1 MWKNLLIC
9 IGWILFVL
17 QGQAQSRLF
26 QTDSLQFTP
35 GDTLF
40 LSHADVVPFS
50 DQVWV
55 EGFQLPEDSYEI
67 NWGMGWLLVTQPTE
81 GTCVVSYSYFAES
94 LPQTLAIRSWQA
106 VRDSVD
112 RLGYQQ
118 VFLPPKETETLPF
131 EEESAIRK
139 SGSLSRGITVGNQ
152 QGLAVNS
159 GLRLQ
164 LEGDLGDGLKIVG
177 AVTDDNLPIQPDG
190 TTQQISDFDKIFIKL
205 SKDDYSLTVGDY
217 EVNHKGTAFANFYRN
232 VQGMKVDVAN
242 KQTRASVSGAVAKG
256 KFFTNAIQGQE
267 GVSGPYRL
275 RGQNGEQFFIVLAG
289 SEKVYLNG
297 KLMRR
302 GENLDYIINYN
313 TAEIFFTPTQLITSV
328 TRIVVDFEY
337 ADFEFNR
344 SLLFAQA
351 SHKMLD
357 DRLKVAFSYG
367 RDSDNPNAPI
377 SDPEAYNAIRDSL
390 AAFGDS
396 TGKAITNGAVLAG
409 YSATQTRYRQF
420 DTLALGQS
428 YPIYKWSQDSLEAV
442 YQVSFSFVGVGEG
455 DYIQDRSGQNRTI
468 YRWVGP
474 DSLTGAPQG
483 DYSPIRSWVLPRLL
497 QVVDGKINFQ
507 VNKHLNL
514 YHESAISLDD
524 KNRLSSLGDDDNQ
537 GIATRSGLQVRN
549 IRLADSLLF
558 TSDVSYQY
566 VNRRYSNLDRIYK
579 AEYNRI
585 WDLENVNT
593 RVDEK
598 ILLAKTRWDYKNK
611 LRLETETGIRN
622 AGPGS
627 TASRQVYTVK
637 SFMRKGLQGFYTFTT
652 IQNKDEPT
660 LANSRWNRHEGDV
673 FMQKGIFR
681 PGVEI
686 WTEDRTKVRAD
697 TLGKGSFS
705 FVDLKPYLRTV
716 NHDKIDLDL
725 SFNYRIEREYLA
737 GQIRDK
743 SEAMTGFARL
753 GWRPSRVFSL
763 LSTTSLRDF
772 RVEDSLFK
780 TQGIVDT
787 RILNTNLQT
796 SIQPKNRWLYA
807 NFVYDVSSE
816 QTARKNV
823 RFVEVNPGQG
833 QYVWLDSLFNKDGI
847 QQVDEFQLAANPLI
861 ANFVRVLA
869 PSRQLF
875 PTTRASLT
883 GVYRMDFS
891 RIVKRSE
898 KPLKE
903 LARNFRT
910 STNFRITQSKSRD
923 NRFSTY
929 LIDVVNIFEDT
940 TLIDANYSF
949 QQNFNFFPTSKTGS
963 FRFSYQENRAKLF
976 LTTGDELRGLGY
988 WGAIQRLN
996 WGKNKS
1002 FEVESR
1008 LGRKFVDAVALPTR
1022 NYDIQFFETRPR
1034 LNFQLNRKFRL
1045 TTGYEFKNKV
1055 NQADSARIRMH
1066 KTFFDARWNLKGGNN
1081 LFGKLELVNVTQ
1093 FGETSFAADYE
1104 LKESLREGFNAIWQ
1118 LYVTYYLVKNVEL
1131 SITYDGRASSE
1142 IPVIHTGR
1150 VQVRALF

>member
-1 MWKNLLIC
+1 MLVI
-9 IGWILFVL
+9 IGLKSH
-17 QGQAQSRLF
+17 AQSRLF
-26 QTDSLQFTP
+26 QTDSLQYRP

-40 LSHADVVPFS
+40 LTHADLVPFS
-50 DQVWV
+50 EKAWFK
-55 EGFQLPEDSYEI
+55 GAQLSPESYEI
-67 NWGMGWLLVTQPTE
+67 SWGGGWMLLKQAAE
-81 GTCVVSYSYFAES
+81 GPCMVSYSYFADS
-94 LPQTLAIRSWQA
+94 IPQQLSIRSWQA
-106 VRDSVD
+106 VKDSVD
-112 RLGYQQ
+112 SLGYQQ
-118 VFLPPKETETLPF
+118 IFIPPKEPEILPF

-190 TTQQISDFDKIFIKL
+190 TTQQISDFDKIFIQL
-205 SKDDYSLTVGDY
+205 SKDNYSLTVGDY

-232 VQGMKVDVAN
+232 VQGMKVEVAN
-242 KQTRASVSGAVAKG
+242 QKSRASVSGAVAKG

-297 KLMRR
+297 KLMQR

-313 TAEIFFTPTQLITSV
+313 TAEIFFTPRQLITSV

-351 SHKMLD
+351 SHWALD
-357 DRLKVAFSYG
+357 ERLEIGFSYG
-367 RDSDNPNAPI
+367 RDADNPNAPI
-377 SDPEAYNAIRDSL
+377 SDPEAFNAIRDSL
-390 AAFGDS
+390 AAVGDS
-396 TGKAITNGAVLAG
+396 TGRAVTNGAVLAG
-409 YSATQTRYRQF
+409 YSSTQTRYRLR
-420 DTLALGQS
+420 DTLVSGQS
-428 YPIYKWSQDSLEAV
+428 YEIYQWSRDSLEAV
-442 YQVSFSFVGVGEG
+442 YQVSFSFVGEG
-455 DYIQDRSGQNRTI
+455 QGNYVQDVSGQNRTI
-468 YRWVGP
+468 YRWVAP
-474 DSLTGAPQG
+474 DSLTGEARGEYAPL
-483 DYSPIRSWVLPRLL
+483 RSWVLPRLL
-497 QVVDGKINFQ
+497 QVVDGKMNFRIN
-507 VNKHLNL
+507 KKLNL
-514 YHESAISLDD
+514 YHETALSLDD
-524 KNRLSSLGDDDNQ
+524 KNRLSPLGDEDNQ
-537 GIATRSGLQVRN
+537 GIATRTGLQINN
-549 IRLADSLLF
+549 IKLEDSLIF
-558 TSDVSYQY
+558 SSDLSYQY
-566 VNRRYSNLDRIYK
+566 VSQRYSNLDRIYQ

-585 WDLENVNT
+585 WDLESLNLRVN
-593 RVDEK
+593 EQ
-598 ILLAKTRWDYKNK
+598 IAMAKTRWDYKNK

-637 SFMRKGLQGFYTFTT
+637 SFMPKSLQGFYTFTT
-652 IQNKDEPT
+652 IGNEEQAK
-660 LANSRWNRHEGDV
+660 LARSRWNRHEGDV
-673 FMQKGIFR
+673 FVQKGTFR

-686 WTEDRTKVRAD
+686 WIEDRNKVRAD
-697 TLGKGSFS
+697 TLGRGSFS
-705 FVDLKPYLRTV
+705 FVDLKPYLRTF
-716 NHDKIDLDL
+716 NNPKINLDL
-725 SFNYRIEREYLA
+725 SFNYRFEREYLA

-743 SEAMTGFARL
+743 AEMMTGFARF
-753 GWRPSRVFSL
+753 GWNPNRVFNL
-763 LSTTSLRDF
+763 LTTTSLRDF
-772 RVEDSLFK
+772 RVEDSLFR

-796 SIQPKNRWLYA
+796 TIQPKNRFLYA

-816 QTARKNV
+816 QTARKEV

-833 QYVWLDSLFNKDGI
+833 QYVWLDSLFNNDGI
-847 QQVDEFQLAANPLI
+847 QQIDEFQLAANPLI
-861 ANFVRVLA
+861 ANFVRVVA

-883 GVYRMDFS
+883 GVYRMDFG
-891 RIVKRSE
+891 RIVDRSD

-903 LARNFRT
+903 LLRNFRT

-929 LIDVVNIFEDT
+929 LIDIVNIFDDT
-940 TLIDANYSF
+940 TLLDANYNF
-949 QQNFNFFPTSKTGS
+949 QQNFNFFPNSKTGS
-963 FRFSYQENRAKLF
+963 FRFAYQENRARLF
-976 LTTGDELRGLGY
+976 LTTGDELRGQGF
-988 WGAIQRLN
+988 WSAIQRLN
-996 WGKNKS
+996 WGRNKS

-1008 LGRKFVDAVALPTR
+1008 LGRTFVDAVAFPTR
-1022 NYDIQFFETRPR
+1022 NYDIRFFETRPR

-1045 TTGYEFKNKV
+1045 TTGYEFKHKV

-1066 KTFFDARWNLKGGNN
+1066 KALFDARWNLKDGNN
-1081 LFGKLELVNVTQ
+1081 LFGKLELINVAQ
-1093 FGETSFAADYE
+1093 MGETSFAADYE
-1104 LKESLREGFNAIWQ
+1104 LKESLRTGFNAIWQ

-1131 SITYDGRASSE
+1131 SVTYDGRASTE